1 MYAKTQALGD
11 ALKVF
16 DEMPMKDSV
25 TWNSVISGFLSNG
38 KFEIGF
44 KYFREMVKLGVGL
57 IDQATFTTVLSS
69 CDGLGF
75 LRVSKMI
82 HGLVILSGYEGE
94 ITVGNALITSY
105 FKCGC
110 SGSGEQVF
118 NEMGERN
125 VVTWTAVVSGLV
137 QNGFCEDSLN
147 VFSKMRGG
155 LVEPNSL
162 TYSSLLSACA
172 SLQVLKQGKQIHGLV
187 LKEGF
192 HSDFCIESALMDMYS
207 KCGSME
213 EALQIFYSADR
224 LDEVSM
230 TVVLVGFAQNG
241 LEEEAIQIF
250 IKMVKSG
257 IDIDPNMVSAI
268 LGVFGTDTSLAFG
281 QQIHSLV
288 IKKRFGPNLFVSNGL
303 INMYSKCGNLEE
315 SIKAFRRMPQRNSVS
330 WNSII
335 AAFARHGDGL
345 KAIQLYEE
353 MLLEGVE
360 PTDVT
365 FISLLH
371 ACSHVG
377 LIDKGMEFLESMSK
391 FRHINPRMEHY
402 ACVVDMLG
410 RAGLLSEAK
419 TFVDNL
425 PVKPGILV
433 WQALLGACAI
443 RGDSE
448 LGKYAAD
455 QLLLLEPENPAS
467 YVQLANIYSCEARW
481 RDRAR
486 TIKRMKEVGLSKET
500 GISWIEIDRKVHS
513 FVVCDQMHPQT
524 ETIYAAIA
532 ELFLHMADEGYKPDK
547 RFILYYMG
555 PNEEEIQLEATDCLQ
570 ST

>member
-1 MYAKTQALGD
+1 MYAKWRALRD

-16 DEMPMKDSV
+16 DEMPMRDTVS
-25 TWNSVISGFLSNG
+25 WNSVISGFLSNG
-38 KFEIGF
+38 EFDIGF
-44 KYFREMVKLGVGL
+44 KYFREMVELGIDQL
-57 IDQATFTTVLSS
+57 DQATFTTVLSS
-69 CDGLGF
+69 CDGLDF
-75 LRVSKMI
+75 LRVSKMV
-82 HGLVILSGYEGE
+82 HGLVIKSGYEGE
-94 ITVGNALITSY
+94 LTIGNALITSY

-110 SGSGEQVF
+110 SGSGERVF
-118 NEMGERN
+118 EVMGERN
-125 VVTWTAVVSGLV
+125 VVTWTAVISGLV
-137 QNGFCEDSLN
+137 QNGLCENSLN
-147 VFSKMRGG
+147 MFSKMRGG
-155 LVEPNSL
+155 LVDPNSL

-172 SLQVLKQGKQIHGLV
+172 SLQILKEGKQIHGLV
-187 LKEGF
+187 LKQGF

-213 EALQIFYSADR
+213 HALQIFYSADK

-230 TVVLVGFAQNG
+230 TVVLAGFAQNG

-250 IKMVKSG
+250 TKIMKAG
-257 IDIDPNMVSAI
+257 INIDPNMVSAI
-268 LGVFGTDTSLAFG
+268 LGVFGTDTTLAFG

-288 IKKRFGPNLFVSNGL
+288 IKKRFGTNHFVSNGL
-303 INMYSKCGNLEE
+303 INMYSKCGNLED
-315 SIKAFRRMPQRNSVS
+315 SLKAFSRMPQRNSVS

-335 AAFARHGDGL
+335 AALARHGNGL

-377 LIDKGMEFLESMSK
+377 LIDKGMEFLESMSN
-391 FRHINPRMEHY
+391 FHHIIPRMEHY

-419 TFVDNL
+419 NFVDNL

-433 WQALLGACAI
+433 WQALLGACVFC
-443 RGDSE
+443 GDSE
-448 LGKYAAD
+448 LGKYATD
-455 QLLLLEPENPAS
+455 QLLLLEPDNPAP
-467 YVQLANIYSCEARW
+467 YVQLANIYSSEGSW

-500 GISWIEIDRKVHS
+500 GKSWIEIDRKVHS
-513 FVVCDQMHPQT
+513 FVVCDQMHLQT
-524 ETIYAAIA
+524 ETIYAVLA
-532 ELFLHMADEGYKPDK
+532 ELFLHLTDEGYKPDK
-547 RFILYYMG
+547 RFILYYIG
-555 PNEEEIQLEATDCLQ
+555 QNEEQI
-570 ST
+570 